1 MNYEELYATLG
12 YLFYSVADSD
22 GRVRPA
28 EVAKLKQ
35 LIKEQWLPMEPGRD
49 DLGTDAAHYIDI
61 AFDYALDEG
70 LEADAAFQRFAEYYR
85 QHKAQ
90 FDPSLRRMIF
100 DSAAAVAGAV
110 AGNNKS
116 ELLRLGLLAQLF
128 KE

>member
-35 LIKEQWLPMEPGRD
+35 LIKEQWLPMEPSRD

-61 AFDYALDEG
+61 AFDYALD
-70 LEADAAFQRFAEYYR
+70 
-85 QHKAQ
+85 KA
-90 FDPSLRRMIF
+90 LRPMRH
-100 DSAAAVAGAV
+100 SSGSRNTTGNTKCNSTRHCAG
-110 AGNNKS
+110 
-116 ELLRLGLLAQLF
+116 
-128 KE
+128 